1 MTSLR
6 NDLGGTLGFGE
17 YSLARNDDSYQTG
30 INLTSVFGS
39 AGIDFFG
46 SQYQYASINNNGNI
60 TLSNSSSSG
69 LSDYTPFGLAS
80 GGYAI
85 IAPFFADVDTRQYN
99 ATASANQVTPTPGG
113 TSRGSNLV
121 WYDLDNTGHG
131 ALTVTWDDVGY
142 YSYSTDKLN
151 AFQLQIIG
159 RGNGNVDIEFRYE
172 SISWTTGRASGG
184 TAGLGGTVAR
194 AGYSTGDGTAWYE
207 LPQSGQQDPMLA
219 LESTL
224 GNTGETGRYR
234 FSVRSGS
241 ARADV
246 IYGTNNSD
254 LLSGLAG
261 NDTIYGYNG
270 NDYLTGNDG
279 TDTLIGG
286 AGNDHYTY
294 DGVDLIIEAAGQGT
308 DIVLSNSTYSLGA
321 NIENA
326 RLTGSNSID
335 AIGNSLANSL
345 AGNSGNNTL
354 NGGVGNDTVDYS
366 TVTPYGVTVDLSQIS
381 RQYTG
386 QGYDTLVSIENIIG
400 SIYADSLTGSS
411 KANTLDGNLGADTLR
426 GGAGNDTYVVD
437 NLGDVLSEATS
448 SFDTTD
454 AGGIDTVL
462 STIDWT
468 LADRFERLT
477 LTGTVA
483 TIGTGHAQANLII
496 GNMIAN
502 TLDGGT
508 GRDTLLG
515 GAGNDT
521 YLVDTL
527 TDRVVETVSLS
538 SSANAGGLDLVRSSV
553 SWTLGAYLENLTLTG
568 TAALN
573 GTGNNL
579 ANTLTGTAAVNV
591 LSGNG
596 GNDVLNGGAGN
607 DRLSGGDGNDTL
619 AGGTGSD
626 QLSGG
631 AGADRFRYAAPS
643 EGGDRISDFVR
654 GTDRMQFVSSA
665 FGGLTSSLLAG
676 GRFVANRTGTAA
688 GSRAQFIFNTQ
699 TGALTYDRNGTSS
712 GAAVTIATLNVRSL
726 SATDL
731 IMVAS

>member
-30 INLTSVFGS
+30 IDLTSVFGS

-46 SQYQYASINNNGNI
+46 SQYRYASINNNGNI

-69 LSDYTPFGLAS
+69 LSTYTPFGLAS

-99 ATASANQVTPTPGG
+99 ATAAANQVTPTPGG

-121 WYDLDNTGHG
+121 WYDLDHTGNG

-172 SISWTTGRASGG
+172 SINWTTGRASGG

-194 AGYSTGDGTAWYE
+194 AGYSTGDGTSWYE

-241 ARADV
+241 AGSDV

-279 TDTLIGG
+279 VDTLIGG
-286 AGNDHYTY
+286 AGNDTYTY

-308 DIVLSNSTYSLGA
+308 DMVLSDATYSLGP
-321 NIENA
+321 NIENV
-326 RLTGSNSID
+326 RLTGSGSIN
-335 AIGNSLANSL
+335 AIGNALANSL

-354 NGGVGNDTVDYS
+354 NGGGGKDTVDYS
-366 TVTPYGVTVDLSQIS
+366 MATSYGVTVNLSQS
-381 RQYTG
+381 ASQYTG
-386 QGYDTLVSIENIIG
+386 QGYDTLINIENIIG

-411 KANTLDGNLGADTLR
+411 GANSLDGNLGADTLW

-437 NLGDVLSEATS
+437 NAGDVLSEARS
-448 SFDTTD
+448 SSDTTD
-454 AGGIDTVL
+454 
-462 STIDWT
+462 
-468 LADRFERLT
+468 
-477 LTGTVA
+477 
-483 TIGTGHAQANLII
+483 
-496 GNMIAN
+496 
-502 TLDGGT
+502 
-508 GRDTLLG
+508 
-515 GAGNDT
+515 
-521 YLVDTL
+521 
-527 TDRVVETVSLS
+527 
-538 SSANAGGLDLVRSSV
+538 AGGLDLVRASV
-553 SWTLGAYLENLTLTG
+553 SWTLGTFLENLTLTG
-568 TAALN
+568 TAPLN

-579 ANTLTGTAAVNV
+579 ANTLTGNSAANI
-591 LSGNG
+591 LSGGG

-607 DRLSGGDGNDTL
+607 DQLSGGDGNDILT
-619 AGGTGSD
+619 GGAGSD

-631 AGADRFRYAAPS
+631 AGADRFRYTAVS
-643 EGGDRISDFVR
+643 EGGDRINDFVR
-654 GTDRMQFVSSA
+654 GTDRIQFISSA
-665 FGGLTSSLLAG
+665 FGGLTSSLLAS
-676 GRFVANRTGTAA
+676 GRFIANRTGTAS
-688 GSRAQFIFNTQ
+688 GSQAQFIFNTQ
-699 TGALTYDRNGTSS
+699 TGALSYDSNGTGS

-731 IMVAS
+731 MMVAS